1 LIAPPDSTRER
12 RIANESIR
20 LFFEAIAN
28 ERFQIYLPTLG
39 ALVIGFVAWKDG
51 GVAPSRIALWCALIA
66 VAETALN
73 LIDGRFVRSPPPED
87 AFAAWAWAKT
97 AVLMLFTLAYGL
109 GPILM
114 HSPGVAICTLF
125 PSWAILILDGAL
137 VYACAGFLPSL
148 VGAMATATLPPA
160 IWLLIYGQGI
170 DRVTSVCLFTALPF
184 TMAFGAFSAR
194 NLRSLVMGRIEIAD
208 LLERERE
215 LSNKLQQAQRDRSR
229 FYSAAS
235 HDLRQPLHAL
245 GFYVSLLSG
254 ANDGAQRREIEARLS
269 ECVNGLDGQF
279 NAIIGMARADHALE
293 LAAPAPVALQVVLER
308 VVARSAH
315 QAMIQNLE
323 LTLVKTSH
331 WALADADLLERVLGN
346 LVNNALRYTR
356 VGSVLIGVRLAG
368 DSRRVVVADSGIGI
382 PQDEIERIFEDF
394 YQVDNPERNRDKGFG
409 LGLAIVKRLCT
420 AMNWR
425 IEVRSSVGQGS
436 LFSVVLP
443 RAEAQPVR
451 AAALPEG
458 PQPALD
464 MPERLVV
471 LLVDDDPL
479 VRDATAR
486 LLERWG
492 VRAKL
497 CATGEQALSR
507 LAERRDGEN
516 WHVLLDQ
523 RLADGESGVRLAE
536 AILAAPG
543 PAPRMS
549 LLTGETEEAVLSA
562 SRALGLPVLRKP
574 LKAIQLRA
582 ILTSPAPEFDGG
594 ARSSHAGMGAKTEP
608 AVSGQQPQP

>member
-1 LIAPPDSTRER
+1 MAPPDSTRER
-12 RIANESIR
+12 RIANESVR

-39 ALVIGFVAWKDG
+39 AVVIGFVAWKDG
-51 GVAPSRIALWCALIA
+51 GVAPSSIASWCALVG

-73 LIDGRFVRSPPPED
+73 AIDRRFIRSPPPED
-87 AFAAWAWAKT
+87 AFTAWAWAKT
-97 AVLMLFTLAYGL
+97 AIVMLLALAYGL

-170 DRVTSVCLFTALPF
+170 DRVTAICLFTALPF
-184 TMAFGAFSAR
+184 TMAFGVFSAR

-208 LLERERE
+208 LLRRERE
-215 LSNKLQQAQRDRSR
+215 LSNKLLEAQRDRSR

-254 ANDGAQRREIEARLS
+254 AGDGSQRREIEARLS

-279 NAIIGMARADHALE
+279 NAIIGMAQADHALE
-293 LAAPAPVALQVVLER
+293 KAAPTPVALQGVLER
-308 VVARSAH
+308 VVARGAH
-315 QAMIQNLE
+315 QAMMQNLE
-323 LTLVKTSH
+323 LTLAKTSR
-331 WALADADLLERVLGN
+331 WAIVDADLLERVLGN
-346 LVNNALRYTR
+346 LLNNALRYTR
-356 VGSVLIGVRLAG
+356 IGRVLIGVRPAG
-368 DSRRVVVADSGIGI
+368 DCLRVVVADSGVGI
-382 PQDEIERIFEDF
+382 PPEETERIFEDF
-394 YQVDNPERNRDKGFG
+394 YQVGNPERNRDKGFG

-425 IEVRSSVGQGS
+425 IEVRSSVGRGS

-443 RAEAQPVR
+443 RAEAQPEP
-451 AAALPEG
+451 APALPER

-464 MPERLVV
+464 MPDGLVV

-492 VRAKL
+492 VRAEL

-507 LAERRDGEN
+507 LAQRRDSEK

-523 RLADGESGVRLAE
+523 RLADGESGLSLAKS
-536 AILAAPG
+536 ILAAPG
-543 PAPRMS
+543 PPPRMS

-582 ILTSPAPEFDGG
+582 VLTSPAPEFDGG
-594 ARSSHAGMGAKTEP
+594 GRSAHAGMAAMSEP
-608 AVSGQQPQP
+608 AVAGRQTQP

>member
-1 LIAPPDSTRER
+1 MARRDSTRER
-12 RIANESIR
+12 RIANESVR

-28 ERFQIYLPTLG
+28 ERYQIYLPTLG

-51 GVAPSRIALWCALIA
+51 GVAPSRIAFWCALVA

-73 LIDGRFVRSPPPED
+73 AIDRRFVRSPPPED

-97 AVLMLFTLAYGL
+97 AIVMLLALAYGL

-160 IWLLIYGQGI
+160 VWLLIYGQGI
-170 DRVTSVCLFTALPF
+170 DRVTAICLFTALPF
-184 TMAFGAFSAR
+184 TMVFGAFSAR

-208 LLERERE
+208 LLQRERE
-215 LSNKLQQAQRDRSR
+215 LSNKLLEAQRDRSR

-254 ANDGAQRREIEARLS
+254 ADDGDQRREIEARLS

-279 NAIIGMARADHALE
+279 NAIIGMAQADHALE
-293 LAAPAPVALQVVLER
+293 KAAPAPVALQGVLER
-308 VVARSAH
+308 VVARGAQ
-315 QAMIQNLE
+315 QALIQNLE
-323 LTLVKTSH
+323 LKLLKTSR
-331 WALADADLLERVLGN
+331 WAIADADLLERVLGN
-346 LVNNALRYTR
+346 LLNNAVRYTTIGR
-356 VGSVLIGVRLAG
+356 VLIGIRAAG
-368 DSRRVVVADSGIGI
+368 DSLRVVVADSGIGI
-382 PQDEIERIFEDF
+382 PPDEIDRIFEDF
-394 YQVDNPERNRDKGFG
+394 YQVGNPERNRDKGFG
-409 LGLAIVKRLCT
+409 LGLAIVKRLCS

-425 IEVRSSVGQGS
+425 IEVRSSVGRGS

-443 RAEAQPVR
+443 RAEAQAQQ
-451 AAALPEG
+451 AAALPEH

-492 VRAKL
+492 VRAEL
-497 CATGEQALSR
+497 CATGEQALTK
-507 LAERRDGEN
+507 LVERRDGEN

-523 RLADGESGVRLAE
+523 RLADGESGLSLAE
-536 AILAAPG
+536 AILATPG
-543 PAPRMS
+543 TTPRIS
-549 LLTGETEEAVLSA
+549 LLTGETDEAVLSA

-582 ILTSPAPEFDGG
+582 VLTSPAPESDGA
-594 ARSSHAGMGAKTEP
+594 ARSAHA
-608 AVSGQQPQP
+608 